1 MVRRGALAT
10 HRRYVLSEPDSAL
23 GDWLADVLG
32 MRPRKLALYERALT
46 HGSHSAGPGGGE
58 SYQRLEFLGDRVLG
72 LAVARWLY
80 ADFPLE
86 PEGALSRRLNGL
98 VTGEVCAQVARDIGV
113 RPHLRLGSQARDDGG
128 ADSDNILG
136 DVTEAL
142 IGALYLDGG
151 FDAADTFIQARWG
164 RFVAG
169 QDAAPRHPK
178 SALQEWAAANNR
190 RTPTYQLVERAGPDH
205 APRFTVR
212 ADVGPAGEASATG
225 SSKQEAETAAA
236 TALLAV
242 VTAPQPKRGRR

>member
-1 MVRRGALAT
+1 MDLGQRGAVAT
-10 HRRYVLSEPDSAL
+10 HRTRVLSTLAGWIADAL
-23 GDWLADVLG
+23 GTV
-32 MRPRKLALYERALT
+32 PRDLPLYERALT
-46 HGSHSAGPGGGE
+46 HGSHTATPGGGE

-80 ADFPLE
+80 ASFPGE

-98 VTGEVCAQVARDIGV
+98 VTGEVCAQVARDIAV
-113 RPHLRLGSQARDDGG
+113 RPHLRLGTQARDDGG
-128 ADSDNILG
+128 AESDNILG

-142 IGALYLDGG
+142 IGALYLDHG
-151 FDAADTFIQARWG
+151 FDAADAFIRSRWQ
-164 RFVAG
+164 RFVEG

-190 RTPTYQLVERAGPDH
+190 RAPSYLLVDRSGPDH

-242 VTAPQPKRGRR
+242 VTAPQPTRLRR